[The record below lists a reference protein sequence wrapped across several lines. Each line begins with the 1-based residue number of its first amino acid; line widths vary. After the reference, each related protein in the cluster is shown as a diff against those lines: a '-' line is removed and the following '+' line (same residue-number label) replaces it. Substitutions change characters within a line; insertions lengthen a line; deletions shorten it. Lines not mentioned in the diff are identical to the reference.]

1 VKYFTPDLLA
11 QCRSLDPEVAEAA
24 AAKWQ
29 RRAAAYRKRI
39 QEIQQR
45 LPLGARRLMRTLTL
59 HDAYL
64 LSTNLAKE
72 RGRTQFFLSFKLS
85 DGDGRAGVQLRYDL
99 AKPLKVVLHER
110 AAPAGTVLFA
120 LYDEFD
126 AKEDGALT
134 HSILMTGGVEA
145 RVRFT
150 NLVVTHFTRVVAPG
164 RGRSDVREL
173 AEMAAS

>member
-1 VKYFTPDLLA
+1 VKYFTPELLA
-11 QCRSLDPEVAEAA
+11 ECRSLNPVAAEAA
-24 AAKWQ
+24 AARWR

-39 QEIQQR
+39 QEIRRR
-45 LPLGARRLMRTLTL
+45 LPLGVRRLMRSVTL

-72 RGRTQFFLSFKLS
+72 RGRTRFFLSFKLA

-99 AKPLKVVLHER
+99 AKPLKVVLHEGT
-110 AAPAGTVLFA
+110 APAGTVLFA

-126 AKEDGALT
+126 VSEDGTLA
-134 HSILMTGGVEA
+134 HSILMTGGVET

-150 NLVVTHFTRVVAPG
+150 NLLVTHFTRVVAPG
-164 RGRSDVREL
+164 RSRSDVKEL
-173 AEMAAS
+173 TEMAAS

>member
-11 QCRSLDPEVAEAA
+11 ECRSLDAEVAEAA

-45 LPLGARRLMRTLTL
+45 LPLGVRRLMRSLTL

-64 LSTNLAKE
+64 LTTNLAKE
-72 RGRTQFFLSFKLS
+72 RGRTQFFLSFKLA
-85 DGDGRAGVQLRYDL
+85 DGDGRTGVQLRYDMG
-99 AKPLKVVLHER
+99 KPLKVVLHEGTT
-110 AAPAGTVLFA
+110 PAGTVLFA

-126 AKEDGALT
+126 VSEDGTLT
-134 HSILMTGGVEA
+134 HSILMTGGAEI

-150 NLVVTHFTRVVAPG
+150 NLLVTHFTRVAAPS
-164 RGRSDVREL
+164 RGRSDVKEL
-173 AEMAAS
+173 TEMAAS